1 MITSLTNLAHV
12 MYPLWG
18 IFIYSEKKH
27 NDILNADKRVIL
39 GVQVCK
45 PGYGGSVIF

>member
-1 MITSLTNLAHV
+1 MIPPLTNLVHD

-39 GVQVCK
+39 G
-45 PGYGGSVIF
+45 GAGL